1 MLATAVAVVT
11 TCFAIAGIGYYAAAL
26 WSARSFA
33 HSLRRR
39 PEVNF
44 APPVSILKPVKG
56 LDPSMYAAFAS
67 HCRQQYAGEYEILF
81 GVGSLDDPAVPAI
94 RQLQAEFPERD
105 IRIVECPLALGPN
118 GKVSNLAQM
127 LPLARHAYILVN
139 DSDILVSPHYLSRI
153 LAAFVPAP
161 QKAGSAV
168 GRRVGMVT
176 TLYRGRAHGG
186 RKDKGTL
193 GARLEALGIATDLA
207 PGVLMA
213 RWLEGGVRF
222 GLGSTLAF
230 SRAALEA
237 AGGFAGVVAYLA
249 DDYQLGARVHEAGFE
264 VALAADVVETSVPAY
279 PFRGFLAHQL
289 RWNRSMRDSRRGGYA
304 GLLFTFGLPWA
315 CLNVLATGV
324 SLDSLTLLALALL
337 ARTALALAVGVGV
350 VGDPQVLRDL
360 YLLPL
365 RDFFALGL
373 WAWSYAGDTVTWRGH
388 RFLLKR
394 GKLAPLSEPTGS
406 PLGP

>member
-39 PEVNF
+39 PPAEF

-56 LDPSMYAAFAS
+56 LDPSMDAAFAS

-81 GVGSLDDPAVPAI
+81 GVGTLDDPAVAAI
-94 RQLQAEFPERD
+94 RQLQADFPDRD

-127 LPLARHAYILVN
+127 LPHARHPYILVN
-139 DSDILVSPHYLSRI
+139 DSDILVSPHYLSRV
-153 LAAFVPAP
+153 LAAFAP
-161 QKAGSAV
+161 
-168 GRRVGMVT
+168 GREQRTRRASERPVGMVT
-176 TLYRGRAHGG
+176 ALYRGRARGG
-186 RKDKGTL
+186 RTDRGTL

-213 RWLEGGVRF
+213 RWLEGGIRF

-237 AGGFAGVVAYLA
+237 ADGFAGVVAYLA

-264 VALAADVVETSVPAY
+264 VALAADVVETSLPAY
-279 PFRGFLAHQL
+279 RFRGFLAHQL

-315 CLNVLATGV
+315 CLNVLATGA

-350 VGDPQVLRDL
+350 LGDRQVLRDL

-373 WAWSYAGDTVTWRGH
+373 WAWSYAGDTVIWRGY

-394 GKLAPLSEPTGS
+394 GKLEPLS
-406 PLGP
+406 